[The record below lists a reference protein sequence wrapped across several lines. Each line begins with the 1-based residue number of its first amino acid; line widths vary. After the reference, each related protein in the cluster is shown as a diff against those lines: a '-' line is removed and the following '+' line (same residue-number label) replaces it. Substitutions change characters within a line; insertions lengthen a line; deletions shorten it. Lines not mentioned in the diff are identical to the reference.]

1 MSRLY
6 MLMDLF
12 QINLRKNVRLN
23 RIQSIDN
30 TIEIEIKEI
39 LLNLRNQNK
48 KFKKKERGIKNLI
61 HKIKRT
67 EENVKIKIRSYK
79 KKS

>member
-30 TIEIEIKEI
+30 KIEIEIKEI

-48 KFKKKERGIKNLI
+48 KFMKKGRGIKILI

-79 KKS
+79 KK